1 VSRPTSAGLFHPIY
15 QIKRRRW
22 FVTCA
27 DDSPKA
33 NADVVFQALGNE
45 DCRAIVR
52 ALSKPTTA
60 GEISDT
66 TAVPRSTTYRKL
78 ETLTEAGLPV
88 ESALITAGMFVIVDL
103 LYR

>member
-1 VSRPTSAGLFHPIY
+1 M
-15 QIKRRRW
+15 
-22 FVTCA
+22 TCA

-33 NADVVFQALGNE
+33 NPDAVFRALGDE

-52 ALSKPTTA
+52 ALSKPMTA

-66 TAVPRSTTYRKL
+66 TAVPRSTTDRKL

-88 ESALITAGMFVIVDL
+88 ESALIAAGMLVIVDL